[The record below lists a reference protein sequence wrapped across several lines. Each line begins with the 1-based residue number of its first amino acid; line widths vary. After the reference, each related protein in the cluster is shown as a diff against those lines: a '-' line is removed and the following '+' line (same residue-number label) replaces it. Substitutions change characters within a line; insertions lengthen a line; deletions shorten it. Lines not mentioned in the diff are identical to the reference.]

1 MVAERDTIFALASG
15 TPPSGI
21 AVIRVSG
28 PLVRRIST
36 VLVSPKE
43 LHHASASLRE
53 VSSSDGSIIDQAVA
67 TFFKGPKSYTGED
80 TLELSLHGSR
90 YVVEQ
95 VYKELSQLGA
105 RIAEPGEFTRRAFE
119 AGKLDLTQ
127 AEAIADLIDAE
138 SEAQHKQAIHQLE
151 GSLSGRYQAWHSD
164 LTSILA
170 SLEVYI
176 DFPDEG
182 DVGAENHE
190 LILLK
195 LSDLISQLQS
205 ALSESTGAER
215 VREGFLVAIMGA
227 PNAGKSSLLNALIGH
242 EAAIVTDIPGTTR
255 DFVEAKLR
263 IGPYLVRLSDTAG
276 LRDTDDKVERIG
288 VERAR
293 MRAEAADIRVWLNP
307 VDSPLSDMPVSGPQD
322 IIARSKADLQT
333 NGGVS
338 RETLRISTKTKKG
351 LSELRSEIESRL
363 NVLAKPSVDPGL
375 TQLRHRKAIELGL
388 ENLKDAS
395 AKIRSNAALDL
406 AAEDVRLGAQAIAS
420 LTGLIDIE
428 DVLGSI
434 FADFCIGK

>member
-15 TPPSGI
+15 APPSGI

-28 PLVRRIST
+28 PLVQQIST
-36 VLVSPKE
+36 ALMSAKE

-53 VSSSDGSIIDQAVA
+53 LSSSDGSIIDQAVV
-67 TFFKGPKSYTGED
+67 TFFKSPKSYTGED

-95 VYKELSQLGA
+95 VYKELSELGA

-138 SEAQHKQAIHQLE
+138 SEAQHKQAMQQLE

-164 LTSILA
+164 LTNILA

-182 DVGAENHE
+182 DVGTENHE
-190 LILLK
+190 LILLR

-215 VREGFLVAIMGA
+215 IREGFLVAIMGA

-242 EAAIVTDIPGTTR
+242 EAAIVTDVPGTTR

-276 LRDTDDKVERIG
+276 LRDTEDEVERIG

-293 MRAEAADIRVWLNP
+293 MRAEAADVRVWLNP
-307 VDSPLSDMPVSGPQD
+307 VDSPLSDMPLSGPQD

-363 NVLAKPSVDPGL
+363 NVLAKPRVDPGL

-395 AKIRSNAALDL
+395 VKIRSNAALDM
-406 AAEDVRLGAQAIAS
+406 AAEDVRLAAQAIAS